1 MEETNNQKDKKLF
14 MKVELEITTKEKWE
28 PAFEVPS

>member
-1 MEETNNQKDKKLF
+1 MEEINNQKDKKLF

-28 PAFEVPS
+28 LEFEVTS